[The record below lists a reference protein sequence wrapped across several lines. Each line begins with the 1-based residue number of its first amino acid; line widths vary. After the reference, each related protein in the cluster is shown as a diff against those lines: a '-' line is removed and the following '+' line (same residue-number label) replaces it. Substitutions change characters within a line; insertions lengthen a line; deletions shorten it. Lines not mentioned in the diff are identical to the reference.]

1 MKFNFL
7 ILTLILFVFIGC
19 KEDELTAPLG
29 GEDSD
34 NDLTITQLDTTIN
47 VDLSSTTI
55 NFDKNVII
63 TIPQGAVSGDTKL
76 MIRKL
81 DENSLPSDNE
91 MKLPD
96 VYDIT
101 LGSQNIFEKQLQITL
116 NIDETKLNDGALKYK
131 IGAAY
136 YDEALKKWALFKD
149 VAIDSVNNTISFSTN
164 HLTKISWW
172 HFEESISGYTDVL
185 ESSHFILYWTEGSVI
200 PDNQYETSLS
210 YHSAG
215 SPKYVQDILFYLEEA
230 YSAYSMENLT
240 LPSIVKIDV
249 RVKELDLGVLGNTT
263 WLGRIEMSQNIKK
276 NNYFSQQ
283 ELLQLTCAH
292 ELLHY
297 VQDYYFIELFANY
310 SSLNNIKWWMEATA
324 VQADRIVWP
333 NKSKFEAINMA
344 NGLNNKGLEDML
356 HRSWDDCNEDPNFY
370 RAGGFLTYLT
380 TYRNGD
386 KLSIPKI
393 IIESGK
399 EYNNLSYIRDIV
411 DTHLKTQLSSN
422 GIASEYRDYIKWA
435 FEGTGDIKINFSR
448 PSNIEY
454 NVDYQIPVQLKP
466 SDPSWN
472 RAETI
477 PYMSAKVIKII
488 NPISSGKSSFKIN
501 INKLSQEI
509 DATLYTSTSSVKI
522 KKGELN
528 DKDSLIVNLTQKDEW
543 VEILLINDS
552 KDDEGSF
559 DITVSSPEFSDFSI
573 EFSVIGEYRAEGD
586 DQVFYF
592 EEEITTDKDFVFQGA
607 FIGNTYSANVELE
620 LGDGMSDK
628 VNISA
633 KFNTDRSTITEFA
646 LSEVIIT
653 SDAAAT
659 FELISVNIPLI
670 ETTEDKL
677 IYEVDGMMSCPQI
690 SKLVYTIVG
699 SERNLNLEGFHC
711 TSQSKI
717 RLEFKKDDDNNP
729 GNKLSQGFPL
739 INIDRQR
746 DASE

>member
-1 MKFNFL
+1 M
-7 ILTLILFVFIGC
+7 FIGC
-19 KEDELTAPLG
+19 KEEELTAPLG

-34 NDLTITQLDTTIN
+34 NNLTITQLDTTIN
-47 VDLSSTTI
+47 VDLSNATI

-76 MIRKL
+76 MIKKL
-81 DENSLPSDNE
+81 DENTLPSDNE

-101 LGSQNIFEKQLQITL
+101 LGSQHIFEKPLQITL
-116 NIDETKLNDGALKYK
+116 NIDETKLNDGALRYK

-136 YDEALKKWALFKD
+136 YDETLNKWALFKD

-172 HFEESISGYTDVL
+172 HFEESISGYTDFL

-200 PDNQYETSLS
+200 PDNQYQTNLRYHTAGTS
-210 YHSAG
+210 
-215 SPKYVQDILFYLEEA
+215 KYVQDILFYLEEA
-230 YSAYSMENLT
+230 YSAYSLKNLT
-240 LPSIVKIDV
+240 VPFIVKIDV
-249 RVKELDLGVLGNTT
+249 RVKELDEGVLGNTT
-263 WLGRIEMSQNIKK
+263 WLGRIEMSQNIKN

-297 VQDYYFIELFANY
+297 VQDYYFIELFANH

-333 NKSKFEAINMA
+333 DKSKFEAIIMA
-344 NGLNNKGLEDML
+344 NGLNNTGLVDML

-386 KLSIPKI
+386 KLSIPQI

-399 EYNNLSYIRDIV
+399 VYNSLSYMRDIV
-411 DTHLKTQLSSN
+411 DTHLKIQLSSN

-448 PSNIEY
+448 PLDIEY

-466 SDPSWN
+466 GDPSWN

-477 PYMSAKVIKII
+477 PYMAAKVIKII
-488 NPISSGKSSFKIN
+488 NPISSGNSSFKIN
-501 INKLSQEI
+501 INELSQEI
-509 DATLYTSTSSVKI
+509 DATLYTSTRSVKI

-528 DKDSLIVNLTQKDEW
+528 DNDSLIVNLTQKDEW

-552 KDDEGSF
+552 KDDEGNF
-559 DITVSSPEFSDFSI
+559 DITVSSPEFSNLSI
-573 EFSVIGEYRAEGD
+573 EFSVIGEFRAEKD
-586 DQVFYF
+586 DQVVYS
-592 EEEITTDKDFVFQGA
+592 EEEITTNKDFVIQGA
-607 FIGNTYSANVELE
+607 YSGNTFSADFELQ
-620 LGDGMSDK
+620 LGDGVSDR
-628 VNISA
+628 VNVSA
-633 KFNTDRSTITEFA
+633 KFNNDRSTIIEFA
-646 LSEVIIT
+646 LSEVVIT
-653 SDAAAT
+653 PDATAS

-670 ETTEDKL
+670 ATTADKL
-677 IYEVDGMMSCPQI
+677 IYEVNGMMSCPQI
-690 SKLVYTIVG
+690 SNLVYTIVG
-699 SERNLNLEGFHC
+699 SESNLNLEGFHC

-717 RLEFKKDDDNNP
+717 RFEFKKDDDNNTS
-729 GNKLSQGFPL
+729 NKLSQGFPL
-739 INIDRQR
+739 INIDKY
-746 DASE
+746 